1 MSIPLQE
8 RRRLKERYPS
18 LALAA
23 SDAEA
28 CRATL
33 SNYET
38 LALAREVCEGKCAM
52 GRPCPTGLCRQPS
65 KRLELWAKFP
75 IGIEFEPVQ
84 NLFLNQ
90 FEKRFLILFDANRL
104 KTIQSESI

>member
-1 MSIPLQE
+1 MSTGKNLTFLKSKISIPFQE
-8 RRRLKERYPS
+8 RRRLKERFPS

-23 SDAEA
+23 SDGEA

-33 SNYET
+33 RNYES

-65 KRLELWAKFP
+65 KRLEAS
-75 IGIEFEPVQ
+75 E
-84 NLFLNQ
+84 
-90 FEKRFLILFDANRL
+90 ILKIIL
-104 KTIQSESI
+104 